1 MQRLKSIV
9 LVLVSALVLG
19 LVNAQAPL
27 PEAAAE
33 ALATAEARMA
43 EALTSYGRQYPD
55 RPLWQQAFAEGRRAM
70 SLAPEALEPAR
81 FLAVAYSRSNWYG
94 PAWNAWRDYVRRGGA
109 VLDDPEAQ
117 ELIAEVGHEL
127 GYGAYARGDTDLALE
142 YYQTITDLVPN
153 DVNAHVWSGRIL
165 IETERPDQ
173 AIPSWQRV
181 RELDPSDDRAAYFL
195 ELARDQATWGVAAV
209 TAFREGVSLYEGGR
223 KSEAAERFARA
234 TTRNPGYAQAW
245 AWLGRVAFEAEQ
257 YADAQRYYT
266 RAADLEPGNET
277 YAYFRNEATRR
288 ASN

>member
-1 MQRLKSIV
+1 MQRLNPLV
-9 LVLVSALVLG
+9 LVLVAALTLS

-70 SLAPEALEPAR
+70 SLAPDALEPAR

-94 PAWNAWRDYVRRGGA
+94 PAWNAWRDYVRRGGT

-127 GYGAYARGDTDLALE
+127 AYGAYARGDTDLALE
-142 YYQTITDLVPN
+142 YYQTIADLVPS
-153 DVNAHVWSGRIL
+153 DANAHVWSGRIL
-165 IETERPDQ
+165 METERPDQ

-195 ELARDQATWGVAAV
+195 ELAREQATWGVAAV

-223 KSEAAERFARA
+223 MSEAAERFARA

-245 AWLGRVAFEAEQ
+245 AWLGRVAFETEQ
-257 YADAQRYYT
+257 YADARRYYT
-266 RAADLEPGNET
+266 RAADLEPDNET
-277 YAYFRNEATRR
+277 YTYFRNEATRR
-288 ASN
+288 AAN

>member
-1 MQRLKSIV
+1 MQRLKPIV
-9 LVLVSALVLG
+9 LVLVSALTLG
-19 LVNAQAPL
+19 LANAQAPL

-33 ALATAEARMA
+33 ALASGEARMA
-43 EALTSYGRQYPD
+43 EALTSYARQYPD

-94 PAWNAWRDYVRRGGA
+94 PAWNAWRDYVRRGGT
-109 VLDDPEAQ
+109 VLDDPEAL

-127 GYGAYARGDTDLALE
+127 AYGAYARGDTELALE

-181 RELDPSDDRAAYFL
+181 RELDPADERAAYFL
-195 ELARDQATWGVAAV
+195 ELAREQATWGPAAV
-209 TAFREGVSLYEGGR
+209 TAFREGVSLYEDGR
-223 KSEAAERFARA
+223 LSEAAERFARA
-234 TTRNPGYAQAW
+234 TTRNPAYAQAW
-245 AWLGRVAFEAEQ
+245 AWLGRVAFETEQ
-257 YADAQRYYT
+257 YADARRSYA
-266 RAADLEPGNET
+266 RAADLEPDNET
-277 YAYFRNEATRR
+277 YTYFRNESSRR
-288 ASN
+288 AAD